1 VTAERDSSSQ
11 DATPP
16 EASAAPDTGETAEM
30 AVMTHADLIRHVA
43 LIHAA
48 IDECEMNALDAHA
61 MRKRQNEKGHA
72 S

>member
-1 VTAERDSSSQ
+1 
-11 DATPP
+11 
-16 EASAAPDTGETAEM
+16 M